1 MKKART
7 KVVRMLVYAMNAS
20 FVGGLRRTL
29 GFISRPITNIWQ
41 IIPNSIMLL
50 RVVE

>member
-1 MKKART
+1 MAKAMA
-7 KVVRMLVYAMNAS
+7 KVVSMLVYAMNAS
-20 FVGGLRRTL
+20 LVGGLRRAL